1 MPKTFAIG
9 KPNASQ
15 RTAILNKILKDAKLD
30 ENDFD
35 LEYIVANTRGFS
47 GSDLRELC
55 REAAILPVREYIKEN
70 YNYKSGKLSRDE
82 NDDLP
87 VRPLRTLDFTKT
99 REL

>member
-1 MPKTFAIG
+1 MTLWDGLKSNGQIMVLGATNRKMTLMKHFGEECQNFAIG

-55 REAAILPVREYIKEN
+55 REAAICL
-70 YNYKSGKLSRDE
+70 
-82 NDDLP
+82 
-87 VRPLRTLDFTKT
+87 
-99 REL
+99 